1 MLTYVLTL
9 GATLC
14 KAERVR
20 TLGPVF
26 SNAGCKGK
34 AIVTYRIANL
44 IGGLEHQF
52 YFPINVSPRNHAIS
66 VTMAVS
72 PRFGSQFGAIPKD
85 ASSSK
90 KKKKGKKKGK
100 FLASAALSVGTF
112 CWPFWGVRFIGS
124 H

>member
-1 MLTYVLTL
+1 MTFDQCGTY
-9 GATLC
+9 C
-14 KAERVR
+14 
-20 TLGPVF
+20 
-26 SNAGCKGK
+26 
-34 AIVTYRIANL
+34 YD
-44 IGGLEHQF
+44 
-52 YFPINVSPRNHAIS
+52 VSPRNHAIS

-112 CWPFWGVRFIGS
+112 CWPFWDVGQVYRLS
-124 H
+124 LTSAL